1 MKAVVTGAAGFIG
14 SHLTQRLMS
23 DGHDVVGV
31 DNLSDFYD
39 PLLKER
45 NLSELVGNGFTLVR
59 ADLTRSDLSSVL
71 DGADVVYHLAGQPG
85 VRASWGESFDD
96 YVNANVI
103 ATQRLLEEALRVRD
117 IRIVYASSSSVYGDA
132 ESYPTNES
140 ALPRPRSPYGV
151 TKLAAEHLCRLY
163 AANFGLETVS
173 LRFFTVYGPRQRPDM
188 AFGRFLRATLE
199 DTEIVV
205 YGSGEQV
212 RDFTYVGDI
221 VDALAA
227 VGSGAL
233 TPGTVYNVSGGG
245 SHSINE
251 VLELIADVTDRTPR
265 VRYADVARGD
275 VSRTSADFT
284 SISTQF
290 GWMPRIGLREG
301 LTRHW
306 EWVLSQA
313 GQPRSGVDLPS
324 EELPPHFRTATSTSE

>member
-1 MKAVVTGAAGFIG
+1 MRAVVTGAAGFIG
-14 SHLTQRLMS
+14 SHLTQRLIS
-23 DGHDVVGV
+23 DGHEVVGI
-31 DNLSDFYD
+31 DNLSDYYD
-39 PLLKER
+39 PRLKKR
-45 NLSELVGNGFTLVR
+45 NLSELVGKGFTLVR
-59 ADLTRSDLSSVL
+59 ADLTQADLSSVL
-71 DGADVVYHLAGQPG
+71 DGTDVVYHLAGQPG
-85 VRASWGESFDD
+85 VRASWGESFDE

-103 ATQRLLEEALRVRD
+103 ATQRLLEEALRVRG

-132 ESYPTNES
+132 ESYPTNENV
-140 ALPRPRSPYGV
+140 LPRPRSPYGV

-188 AFGRFLRATLE
+188 AFGRFLQATLE

-205 YGSGEQV
+205 YGSGEQI

-227 VGSGAL
+227 VGSGEV

-251 VLELIADVTDRTPR
+251 VLELIADVTERTPR
-265 VRYADVARGD
+265 VRYTDVARGD
-275 VSRTSADFT
+275 VSRTKADVT
-284 SISTQF
+284 SITTQF

-313 GQPRSGVDLPS
+313 GHPRSRADLPS
-324 EELPPHFRTATSTSE
+324 EELPPHLRTATIASE